1 MIGIDIVSDAFNE
14 RRNAL
19 LQTIEKSIKDFYDER
34 SRLVNTTYKFIEDLS
49 DLLKLNYPNYDIVV
63 YDIENDH
70 EMQTQFFEVEII
82 IDSKKYKCKFD
93 IV

>member
-1 MIGIDIVSDAFNE
+1 MIGKDIVSDAFNE

-63 YDIENDH
+63 YENDH